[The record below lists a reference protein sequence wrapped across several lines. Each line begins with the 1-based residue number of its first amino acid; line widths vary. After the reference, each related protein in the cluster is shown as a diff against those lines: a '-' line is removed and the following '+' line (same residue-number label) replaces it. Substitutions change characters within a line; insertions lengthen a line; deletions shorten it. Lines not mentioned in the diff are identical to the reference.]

1 MARSSGGEK
10 APVKLPAS
18 SADWPRTM
26 PTSAINTPARAYGAR
41 RRKRL
46 PAADAAAATAGSDP
60 AALGGRIHASQIRP
74 PTQKVMKSS
83 ASQVEMVWRMPGP
96 SSAAPLET
104 AEPPAPGKLPVGSTL
119 GGGGTVPS
127 GRAIWK
133 RNEPPATCPSTADC
147 VRQTTT

>member
-26 PTSAINTPARAYGAR
+26 PTSAINTPAMAYGAR

-60 AALGGRIHASQIRP
+60 AALGGRIHGAGIRP
-74 PTQKVMKSS
+74 PTHKDMKSG
-83 ASQVEMVWRMPGP
+83 ARQVEMGWRKPGP
-96 SSAAPLET
+96 SSAAALET
-104 AEPPAPGKLPVGSTL
+104 AEQPAPGKVPVGSTV

-133 RNEPPATCPSTADC
+133 KKEPPATCPSTADC
-147 VRQTTT
+147 VRQT